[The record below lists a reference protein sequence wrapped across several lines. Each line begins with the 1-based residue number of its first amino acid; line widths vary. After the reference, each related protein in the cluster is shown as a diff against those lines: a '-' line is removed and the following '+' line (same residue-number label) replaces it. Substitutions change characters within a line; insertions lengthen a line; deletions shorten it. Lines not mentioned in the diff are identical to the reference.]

1 MSMYRINLPKIT
13 FRFLVVSL
21 FLGLFGSLNAAEDQL
36 VLNDL
41 RFTNRARCALD
52 SEKPSESAFI
62 LLNNMDI
69 ARAIYRVA
77 KNQNANSTELTK
89 NGINKYRQTVISLLN
104 LIHKK
109 IVSRELPL
117 LMSDTTSEK
126 SHTPYGYKNLME
138 KCSSDDYC
146 PELDLY
152 LSKLWSISSS
162 SNTIAKKQA
171 EFYEFDN
178 FHSKDNF
185 LQNNVFEDERRV
197 FEYRCHY
204 LKKFSPLEAHLF
216 GTKPDKGVLENIAKT
231 AMNKNEYIARC
242 DDLSV
247 QENLKVATYEINI
260 PNLRTSKWN
269 DQGFDYWNSLR
280 IYFSYAFRNSNEV
293 IQMAKPFGTLF
304 KALAIEDS
312 LLIVPNGCK
321 SLTPP
326 KCESDYLNQNAI
338 REFAKSSYKKNALN
352 LDILD
357 SVPEGAQDDLL
368 KDPFTAV
375 NNDILGLGD
384 YQTSDAWLDNFRE
397 NFSGSRTIV
406 KRKVLRAI
414 NFLDIANKTIDPLKL
429 SEKLK
434 EKFYYSNNASLS
446 LEEKQ
451 LIKNDLFYLC
461 SEFTFATHEELS
473 FIKGKIN
480 LLKELKLLDQM
491 SSKIVETKSASFFS
505 FFESVSKEV
514 NLICGKINQDKIWD
528 RDFLLNKSGFS
539 SWYLDKV
546 YDNKIASIEPD
557 LLKQYLQKNK
567 PLINYVNYNKSK
579 SLDDVVCVHEID
591 CARKT
596 LKSIVDLYA
605 ALQYA
610 DTFWS
615 LDQKLKSPQIFN
627 PYAER
632 TACRVYDPW
641 YKTKQTMFNFFTD
654 MAQGAL
660 ATVAPGVLFAKFD
673 LKPGK
678 VTSFNQLVKD
688 GKIVFDTRY
697 NKARVQASLTA
708 DFGNLLGIPCAVT
721 VANGEPNPYDY
732 IQFTGISARAC
743 NENEKNQINVNSA
756 SDISPND
763 QKKSSQCIVCALNF
777 ETVSQSAITLSQ
789 TAAPQFF
796 IVRALVR
803 LYRGLKDTLNI
814 PHSWETNPQYALAT
828 YKRFGKIPDQC
839 VRDLI
844 NGRSCMANSCES
856 AIVEKLHSTVN
867 GEFISSNTSDSWKGK
882 SSAKVSSCS
891 KDIQFKVSE
900 ARAQDHTQES
910 TCSIREVL
918 VPSDCKGILK

>member
-1 MSMYRINLPKIT
+1 MFSSVIYKILVALVSVGVLLP
-13 FRFLVVSL
+13 VS
-21 FLGLFGSLNAAEDQL
+21 AIEDQL
-36 VLNDL
+36 ILNDL

-77 KNQNANSTELTK
+77 KNQNVNSTDLTK
-89 NGINKYRQTVISLLN
+89 TGIQKYRQTTISLLN

-109 IVSRELPL
+109 LVNRELPL
-117 LMSDTTSEK
+117 LMSDATSTK
-126 SHTPYGYKNLME
+126 SHIPGGYKSLME

-146 PELDLY
+146 PELDQY
-152 LSKLWSISSS
+152 LEKIWSISSS
-162 SNTIAKKQA
+162 PMSLAKRQE
-171 EFYEFDN
+171 EFYNFDN

-185 LQNNVFEDERRV
+185 LQNEVFEDDRRV

-216 GTKPDKGVLENIAKT
+216 GTKPDKGVLESIAKT
-231 AMNKNEYIARC
+231 AINKNEYIARC
-242 DDLSV
+242 DDFGT
-247 QENLKVATYEINI
+247 QENLKVATYEINV
-260 PNLRTSKWN
+260 PNLKVSKWN
-269 DQGFDYWNSLR
+269 DQGFDYWNSVR
-280 IYFSYAFRNSNEV
+280 VYFSYAFRNANETLEL
-293 IQMAKPFGTLF
+293 AKPFGHLF

-312 LLIVPNGCK
+312 LIIVPNGCK

-406 KRKVLRAI
+406 KRKVLRSV
-414 NFLDIANKTIDPLKL
+414 NYLDTAVKNIDPLKL
-429 SEKLK
+429 TEKLK
-434 EKFYYSNNASLS
+434 DKFYYAMNASL
-446 LEEKQ
+446 EPQEKQ
-451 LIKNDLFYLC
+451 NVKNDLFYLC
-461 SEFTFATHEELS
+461 SEFTFATNEELS
-473 FIKGKIN
+473 FIRSKIN
-480 LLKELKLLDQM
+480 LLKDLKLLDQM
-491 SSKIVETKSASFFS
+491 SSKVVDTKAATFFN
-505 FFESVSKEV
+505 FFETVSKEV
-514 NLICGKINQDKIWD
+514 NLLCGKINQNKVWDK
-528 RDFLLNKSGFS
+528 DFSLNKAGFS

-546 YDNKIASIEPD
+546 YENKIASIEND
-557 LLKQYLQKNK
+557 LLKQYLQTNK
-567 PLINYVNYNKSK
+567 PLINYSNYNKSK

-596 LKSIVDLYA
+596 LKSIVDLYS

-615 LDQKLKSPQIFN
+615 LDQKLKSPNIFN

-678 VTSFNQLVKD
+678 VVSFNQLVKD
-688 GKIVFDTRY
+688 GKIVYDARY
-697 NKARVQASLTA
+697 NKAKVQASLTA

-721 VANGEPNPYDY
+721 VSNGEPNPYDY

-743 NENEKNQINVNSA
+743 NENEKNQVNVSSA

-777 ETVSQSAITLSQ
+777 ETISQSAVTLSQ

-814 PHSWETNPQYALAT
+814 PHSWETNPQFALAT
-828 YKRFGKIPDQC
+828 YKRFGTIPDKC

-844 NGRSCMANSCES
+844 KGRACMANACEA
-856 AIVEKLHSTVN
+856 AIVEKLHTRIN
-867 GEFISSNTSDSWKGK
+867 GEFISSNTANSWKGRA
-882 SSAKVSSCS
+882 SAKVSSCNQ
-891 KDIQFKVSE
+891 DIQFKVVES
-900 ARAQDHTQES
+900 RSQDQLQEE
-910 TCSIREVL
+910 TCSVREVI
-918 VPSDCKGILK
+918 VPENCKGILK